1 MKIIERKSIIYY
13 IRNYDNLIS
22 KKDNCI
28 LLNDHLFDK
37 YVLIDFYGKSP
48 RIFYKIG
55 ENGKC
60 FVNSNCANNWLFD
73 ACHMNDRDRRKF
85 LHRILKYETYGS
97 FPECKSIE
105 DTLKVLIELLI
116 IYNKICM
123 ESTGQ

>member
-13 IRNYDNLIS
+13 IRNYVELIS
-22 KKDNCI
+22 KKDNYI

-37 YVLIDFYGKSP
+37 RVVIDFYDRSP
-48 RIFYKIG
+48 RMIYIG
-55 ENGKC
+55 DNGKC
-60 FVNSNCANNWLFD
+60 FVASNGANNWLFD
-73 ACHMNDRDRRKF
+73 VCYINDIDRREF
-85 LHRILKYETYGS
+85 LNRILKYETHGS

-116 IYNKICM
+116 IYNKICT

>member
-1 MKIIERKSIIYY
+1 MKIIDRKSTANY

-22 KKDNCI
+22 KKDNYI

-37 YVLIDFYGKSP
+37 CVVGDFYDRSP
-48 RIFYKIG
+48 RIIYIR

-60 FVNSNCANNWLFD
+60 FVASDGQNDWLFD
-73 ACHMNDRDRRKF
+73 ECQMGDRDRRKF
-85 LHRILKYETYGS
+85 LHIILKYETSGA
-97 FPECKSIE
+97 FPECKNIE

-116 IYNKICM
+116 IYNKRCM

>member
-22 KKDNCI
+22 KKDNYI

-37 YVLIDFYGKSP
+37 YVLGDFYNRLP
-48 RIFYKIG
+48 RIVYIG
-55 ENGKC
+55 NNGKC
-60 FVNSNCANNWLFD
+60 FVDSNSHNSWLFD
-73 ACHMNDRDRRKF
+73 ECHMGDRDRSKF
-85 LHRILKYETYGS
+85 LHRILKYETYGA
-97 FPECKSIE
+97 FPECKNTE

>member
-13 IRNYDNLIS
+13 IRNYVELIS
-22 KKDNCI
+22 KKDNYI
-28 LLNDHLFDK
+28 LLNDRLFNK
-37 YVLIDFYGKSP
+37 NVIIDFYDRSP
-48 RIFYKIG
+48 RMIYIG
-55 ENGKC
+55 DNGRC
-60 FVNSNCANNWLFD
+60 FVGSVGANNWLFD

-85 LHRILKYETYGS
+85 LHRILKYETHGS
-97 FPECKSIE
+97 FPECENIE

>member
-13 IRNYDNLIS
+13 IRNYVELIS

-37 YVLIDFYGKSP
+37 RVVIDFYDRSP
-48 RIFYKIG
+48 RMIHIG
-55 ENGKC
+55 NNGKC
-60 FVNSNCANNWLFD
+60 FVASNGANNWLFD
-73 ACHMNDRDRRKF
+73 ACHMNDRDRYKF
-85 LHRILKYETYGS
+85 LHRILKYETHGS

-105 DTLKVLIELLI
+105 DTLKVLTELLI

>member
-13 IRNYDNLIS
+13 IRNYVELIS

-37 YVLIDFYGKSP
+37 YVLIDFYDRSP
-48 RIFYKIG
+48 RMIYIG
-55 ENGKC
+55 DNGKC
-60 FVNSNCANNWLFD
+60 FVSSIGTNNWLFD
-73 ACHMNDRDRRKF
+73 VCYMNDIDRRKF
-85 LHRILKYETYGS
+85 LHRILKYETSGA
-97 FPECKSIE
+97 FPECKNIE

-116 IYNKICM
+116 IYNKRCM